1 MDLEDTLDSPL
12 HCSAWLGQAD
22 SLFCSVPDS
31 QGETPEN
38 KGWGGTRSRAAAGRA
53 LLGET
58 QLRDTA
64 GAAFPCS
71 YHKHFFLW

>member
-1 MDLEDTLDSPL
+1 MDPKDTPDSPL

-38 KGWGGTRSRAAAGRA
+38 KGWGDEKQSCG
-53 LLGET
+53 
-58 QLRDTA
+58 
-64 GAAFPCS
+64 
-71 YHKHFFLW
+71 